1 MMMFSIYPK
10 QECLLIMVIGTLY
23 DQECMYM
30 HGSQYP
36 QGPIMAEYSG
46 CEDSII
52 PLMHEHSGF
61 EYRLGL

>member
-1 MMMFSIYPK
+1 
-10 QECLLIMVIGTLY
+10 MVIGTLY